1 MDHDKIF
8 RGIWLRLLYSK
19 SYAKPDLV
27 AIGKWAEDK
36 GLSNV
41 SVKDAET
48 GVFVRIPAIKL
59 ISSEGKALFP
69 KYLPDEI
76 PGITSKKKFLRIRE
90 EVWEKADWFE
100 PPYIMMRV
108 TNTII
113 GSLAKV
119 LSDGSERIEG
129 DFDHHITGIYSMV
142 DCATAIEQLFPN
154 SLVLKEHTKT
164 IREAYLS
171 YYSGYKTAAIAAL
184 IPIVESAI
192 NDFLSAEAKSNLKLL
207 EKIDYVIDVS
217 VEKATL
223 IHYDHCWIA
232 KEFTNIEHLKLVDER
247 IHLFETLRRWL
258 KFSFF
263 SKTSNYKGLSG
274 LNRHVFAH
282 GLSLVWQKPT
292 NFHRL
297 LGALIALAW
306 LEGWVNKKAN
316 NPTFFPDRN
325 DDSRLLFEEAQF
337 RAKMQFFSQRV
348 MAERY
353 QKYGRIVPELPTD
366 DGWLLRASILSEKC
380 MAELVRPLKDKGW
393 NLIVSDPQ
401 RDGEYMLVEGIFD
414 SQRISVALLYSCG
427 TGNKT
432 YKKLDESCQYILYLG
447 APYHQEQ
454 YAYGIKAHVG
464 PLDGWQPVAPEMIN
478 G

>member
-1 MDHDKIF
+1 MDCEKIF
-8 RGIWLRLLYSK
+8 RGIWLRLLSSKIYS
-19 SYAKPDLV
+19 KPDLT
-27 AIGKWAEDK
+27 AIETWAEDQ

-41 SVKDAET
+41 SVENVET

-59 ISSEGKALFP
+59 VSSEGTALFP
-69 KYLPDEI
+69 KCLPDEI
-76 PGITSKKKFLRIRE
+76 LEIAEKKKYLSLRE
-90 EVWEKADWFE
+90 EAWEKADWFE

-108 TNTII
+108 TNPII
-113 GSLAKV
+113 DSLTKSLNA
-119 LSDGSERIEG
+119 SRERIES
-129 DFDHHITGIYSMV
+129 DFNHHITGIYTMV

-171 YYSGYKTAAIAAL
+171 FYSGYKTAAIAAL

-192 NDFLSAEAKSNLKLL
+192 NDFLSAEAKANLKLL
-207 EKIDYVIDVS
+207 EKVDYVIDTAVK
-217 VEKATL
+217 KATL

-232 KEFTNIEHLKLVDER
+232 NEFTKIEHLKLVDER
-247 IHLFETLRRWL
+247 IYLFETIRRWL
-258 KFSFF
+258 KYSFF

-297 LGALIALAW
+297 FGVLIALAW
-306 LEGWVNKKAN
+306 LEGWVNEDAN
-316 NPTFFPDRN
+316 TSTFFPDRN

-337 RAKMQFFSQRV
+337 RTEIQFVSQKL

-353 QKYGRIVPELPTD
+353 QKHGRIVPELPTD

-380 MAELVRPLKDKGW
+380 MNELVRPLKDKGW
-393 NLIVSDPQ
+393 NLTVSDPQ
-401 RDGEYMLVEGIFD
+401 KDGEYIHVVGVYK
-414 SQRISVALLYSCG
+414 SQKISVALLYSCG

-432 YKKLDESCQYILYLG
+432 YKKLDDSCQYILYLG
-447 APYHQEQ
+447 APYHQDQ

-464 PLDGWQPVAPEMIN
+464 PLDGWQPVAPETML

>member
-1 MDHDKIF
+1 MNYDKIF
-8 RGIWLRLLYSK
+8 RGIWLRLLCSK
-19 SYAKPDLV
+19 SYTTPDLT
-27 AIGKWAEDK
+27 AIKNWAKDK

-41 SVKDAET
+41 SVEDVEA
-48 GVFVRIPAIKL
+48 GVFVKIPAIKL
-59 ISSEGKALFP
+59 TTAEGTALFP
-69 KYLPDEI
+69 KCLPNEI
-76 PGITSKKKFLRIRE
+76 PGIAQKKIFLSTRE
-90 EVWEKADWFE
+90 EVWRKADWFE

-108 TNTII
+108 TSEII
-113 GSLAKV
+113 NSLTKV
-119 LSDGSERIEG
+119 LDTDRERIESV
-129 DFDHHITGIYSMV
+129 FDHHITGIYSMA

-207 EKIDYVIDVS
+207 EKIDYVIGAAI
-217 VEKATL
+217 EKATL

-232 KEFTNIEHLKLVDER
+232 REFTNIEHLKLVDER
-247 IHLFETLRRWL
+247 IYLFETLRRWL

-263 SKTSNYKGLSG
+263 SRTSNYRGSSG

-282 GLSLVWQKPT
+282 GLSLVWQKST

-306 LEGWVNKKAN
+306 LEGWVNERAN
-316 NPTFFPDRN
+316 NSTFFPDRN
-325 DDSRLLFEEAQF
+325 DDSRLLFEQAQF
-337 RAKMQFFSQRV
+337 RIEIQLVSQKI

-353 QKYGRIVPELPTD
+353 QKHGRIVPELPTD

-380 MAELVRPLKDKGW
+380 MSELVRPLKEKGW
-393 NLIVSDPQ
+393 SLTVSDPKK
-401 RDGEYMLVEGIFD
+401 DGEYILVEGVSD
-414 SQRISVALLYSCG
+414 NQRISVALLYSCS
-427 TGNKT
+427 TGSNT
-432 YKKLDESCQYILYLG
+432 YKKLDECCQYILYLG
-447 APYHQEQ
+447 APYHQNQ
-454 YAYGIKAHVG
+454 YAYDIKAHVG
-464 PLDGWQPVAPEMIN
+464 PLDGWQPVAPKTTS